1 MNPTTEKTGVRAA
14 AMKRFAPSALAL
26 ALIATPVFA
35 LDYGD
40 IDPDVLPPGGFPNI
54 TWSDPGSW
62 TTIDVTTHGLP
73 ANNAGID
80 ATEKVEDIIAST
92 SGNRVLYFPDGA
104 YYFKSDLAI
113 ATSNIRLKGNGKLN
127 TIFVVDGPANEV
139 VDLGFE
145 GGTSGSALAV
155 TGSLAKG
162 ATTVTLSNASTLSAG
177 DIIFLY
183 ASNWTFEGEVGDVSQ
198 IFKIVSKSGNTLT
211 LDLPLGVD
219 IPSDKVP
226 VVQKFNMVSN
236 VGIEDLKITRVR
248 DNADFSANVEFR
260 YVYNGRAINLD
271 SGWCANS
278 HISATYSKNIVFEHN
293 EVHDA
298 YDFGEGGHGYGL
310 NVNFSTGVRISDNK
324 TWNLRHQILLAKG
337 SNHCVVSYN
346 SVEPPMYGL
355 NAITLHGRYPH
366 SNLIEGNYS
375 NYKMLADSAHLDNG
389 PRNVFFRNF
398 SDSERIGNEDP
409 NTSKTAVI
417 GNVMGALLSYGTDN
431 YAAANKI
438 NGTITWGELSSS
450 ATIPASLYTATKPA
464 FLGAKPW
471 PVYGPG
477 VDSNWGT
484 GNVLP
489 AAERPRPSINGGYFE
504 CEEITKTT
512 SDSTANYTDAAAS
525 GDTFNSVTSNAI
537 GDHVTYTVSV
547 PEAGTYSIVVRDR
560 IAYNKGMYQLSIGG
574 VNQGNP
580 VDQYNATTG
589 FRESDLGKVLF
600 TTAGNKQLRFQV
612 TGKNASSSGYALGF
626 DYIDVTRSY
635 LECEDLPTTTSQYDT
650 NTDYTAGGASRGK
663 YNSANLNAVNDYV
676 EYTVNVTL
684 TGTYTLRVVNRVAKN
699 KGIYQLSIDGT
710 NKGSPV
716 DQYAAASGFAETNFG
731 TVTFSTTGNK
741 AFRFRV
747 TGANAGSEGHALGF
761 DYIDLVKN

>member
-1 MNPTTEKTGVRAA
+1 MHPPTEKPHRSAA
-14 AMKRFAPSALAL
+14 KARFASSILAMTL
-26 ALIATPVFA
+26 LATPVLA

-40 IDPDVLPPGGFPNI
+40 INPDLLPPGGFPNI

-62 TTIDVTTHGLP
+62 ITIDVTTHGLP
-73 ANNAGID
+73 ANNTGID

-113 ATSNIRLKGNGKLN
+113 ATSNIRLKGSGKLN
-127 TIFVVDGPANEV
+127 TIFVIDGPASEI

-162 ATTVTLSNASTLSAG
+162 ATMVTLSNASTLSAG
-177 DIIFLY
+177 DFVFLY
-183 ASNWTFEGEVGDVSQ
+183 AANWTFEGEVGDVSQ

-219 IPSDKVP
+219 IPSDKSP

-236 VGIEDLKITRVR
+236 VGVEDLKITRLR

-438 NGTITWGELSSS
+438 NGTVAWGALDSSS
-450 ATIPASLYTATKPA
+450 DIPDSLYTTTKPG

-512 SDSTANYTDAAAS
+512 SDSTSNYTDAAAS
-525 GDTFNSVTSNAI
+525 GDRFNSVTSNAV
-537 GDHVTYTVSV
+537 GDHVTYTMTVPQAGSYSV
-547 PEAGTYSIVVRDR
+547 TVRDR
-560 IAYNKGMYQLSIGG
+560 IAYNKGIYQLSIGG
-574 VNQGNP
+574 VNQGSP
-580 VDQYNATTG
+580 VDQYGATTG
-589 FRESDLGKVLF
+589 FRESKLGNVIF
-600 TTAGNKQLRFQV
+600 STAGNKQLRFQV
-612 TGKNASSSGYALGF
+612 TGKNGSSSGFALGF
-626 DYIDVTRSY
+626 DYIDLTRSFI
-635 LECEDLPTTTSQYDT
+635 ECEDLPTATSQYDT

-663 YNSANLNAVNDYV
+663 YNSANLNAMNDYV
-676 EYTVNVTL
+676 EYTVNVPE
-684 TGTYTLRVVNRVAKN
+684 TGTYTIYVKDRIAKN
-699 KGIYQLSIDGT
+699 KGKYQLTIDGI
-710 NKGSPV
+710 NQGSEV
-716 DQYAAASGFAETNFG
+716 DQYGDPSTFRESSLGLVTLNTSGNKLFRF
-731 TVTFSTTGNK
+731 TVTGQNGNSDG
-741 AFRFRV
+741 F
-747 TGANAGSEGHALGF
+747 ALGF